1 MGVKG
6 RYGAD
11 VVSDVIKRLVL
22 VVALVRRGVHWAD
35 DQLAMAGHDKRP
47 VSVKDFVEFRPLV
60 VFGTPWTR
68 QSSWTLLSGRHLVAA
83 VDWPTWAGLKRLPR
97 RNY

>member
-47 VSVKDFVEFRPLV
+47 VSVKDFVEFRPLKHCL
-60 VFGTPWTR
+60 R
-68 QSSWTLLSGRHLVAA
+68 DA
-83 VDWPTWAGLKRLPR
+83 VDSAVEFGAVSVWTTSGGGC
-97 RNY
+97 